1 MIAFSE
7 AFGGGNGAARRLAP
21 AVRLLCGAWVFVCC
35 AVVPLD
41 SPTGIALFVVAW
53 LAWLFGC
60 AMPPRRLA
68 LSLGFA
74 ICLFTP
80 LLLLAPV
87 AYWNGSAATWAGAL
101 RAPLRVG
108 VRGVAGVTIGVGA
121 LSLIPLSEFAG
132 AVAALPL
139 PRAVTSLLVQ
149 IVHQAALLT
158 DETRRMA
165 DAMRVRGVA
174 SARLAVRLRV
184 VTAFPA
190 SWLTRLALRAARAGD
205 AMEVRGFD
213 GLPPNVPALTFSR
226 SDWLALTATTLL
238 AVGALVLRWRGFA

>member
-1 MIAFSE
+1 MIAFSD
-7 AFGGGNGAARRLAP
+7 AIGGGNGAARRLAP

-87 AYWNGSAATWAGAL
+87 AYWNGSAATWTGAL

-121 LSLIPLSEFAG
+121 LSLIPLSEFAD

-139 PRAVTSLLVQ
+139 PRAVTVYGDRASGRV
-149 IVHQAALLT
+149 A
-158 DETRRMA
+158 DRRNA
-165 DAMRVRGVA
+165 THGRCPRVRGVPQRD
-174 SARLAVRLRV
+174 S
-184 VTAFPA
+184 P
-190 SWLTRLALRAARAGD
+190 SD
-205 AMEVRGFD
+205 A
-213 GLPPNVPALTFSR
+213 
-226 SDWLALTATTLL
+226 W
-238 AVGALVLRWRGFA
+238 